1 VNDIVERLRAE
12 GALAGHYD
20 APAIQR
26 EAADEIERLRAERDR
41 LIHLAHIAIEYA
53 YKQGHA
59 EAKGHIEVAAECAPL
74 VEQFKKTARAALG
87 ENQT

>member
-1 VNDIVERLRAE
+1 MTDIVERLRVGIHISVDE
-12 GALAGHYD
+12 NML
-20 APAIQR
+20 R
-26 EAADEIERLRAERDR
+26 NEAADEIKRLQTERDR

-87 ENQT
+87 EDQT